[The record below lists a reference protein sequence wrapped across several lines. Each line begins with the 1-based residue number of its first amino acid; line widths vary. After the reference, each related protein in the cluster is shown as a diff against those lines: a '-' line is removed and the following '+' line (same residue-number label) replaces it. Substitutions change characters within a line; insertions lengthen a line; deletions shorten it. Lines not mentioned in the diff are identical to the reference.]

1 MISILRSK
9 YSLSP
14 IHGEMPMKNFLRL
27 ALVSAASLAAL
38 SAPAF
43 AQTVL
48 NGGFETNGGN
58 GEVDGGGLGS
68 TTVANWNVPGTT
80 NQKYTFVYNPGAGV
94 SGTTADTTGALGSDG
109 LVRLWGPGSGSAN
122 GLTLS
127 PNGGA
132 FIAADGAFQDE
143 PIQQTITGLVAGHS
157 YAVSFD
163 WAAAQQFGFNL
174 PTASGWM
181 VSFGSAP
188 SQSTGNLAIGN
199 HGFSGWQQS
208 TFDFIADGTS
218 DTLSFL
224 STGVGGAPLPPF
236 ALLDGVS
243 IKGVPEPSTWAM
255 MILGF
260 SLLGYASFR
269 RRRTAASIV

>member
-1 MISILRSK
+1 
-9 YSLSP
+9 
-14 IHGEMPMKNFLRL
+14 MKKFMRL
-27 ALVSAASLAAL
+27 ALVSAAGLAAL

-43 AQTVL
+43 AQSVS
-48 NGGFETNGGN
+48 NGGFETNTGN
-58 GEVDGGGLGS
+58 GEVDVNTAVLDWG
-68 TTVANWNVPGTT
+68 VPGSAA
-80 NQKYTFVYNPGAGV
+80 QKYTFVYNAGPGV
-94 SGTTADTTGALGSDG
+94 SGTTADTTGAVGTDG
-109 LVRLWGPGSGSAN
+109 IVTLWGPGTGSAN

-127 PNGGA
+127 PDSGA
-132 FIAADGAFQDE
+132 FIGADGDFQDE
-143 PIQQTITGLVAGHS
+143 PIQQTINDLVAGHT
-157 YAVSFD
+157 YAVNFD
-163 WAAAQQFGFNL
+163 WAAAQQSGFNL
-174 PTASGWM
+174 PTASGWD

-260 SLLGYASFR
+260 SLLGYAGFR

>member
-1 MISILRSK
+1 
-9 YSLSP
+9 
-14 IHGEMPMKNFLRL
+14 MKNFRRL

-94 SGTTADTTGALGSDG
+94 SGTTADTTGAVGSDG
-109 LVRLWGPGSGSAN
+109 PVLLWGPGTGSNN

-143 PIQQTITGLVAGHS
+143 PIQQTINGLVAGHTYS
-157 YAVSFD
+157 VSFD
-163 WAAAQQFGFNL
+163 WAAAQQFGFNG

-208 TFDFIADGTS
+208 TFNFIADGTS

>member
-163 WAAAQQFGFNL
+163 WAAAQQSGF
-174 PTASGWM
+174 TGATSSGWD
-181 VSFGSAP
+181 VSLGAETID
-188 SQSTGNLAIGN
+188 TGNLAIGN

-208 TFDFIADGTS
+208 TFNFIADGTS

-255 MILGF
+255 MVLGF
-260 SLLGYASFR
+260 GLLGYASFR

>member
-1 MISILRSK
+1 MVSTLRSK
-9 YSLSP
+9 YRLSP
-14 IHGEMPMKNFLRL
+14 IYGEMPMKNFLRL

-43 AQTVL
+43 AQSVT
-48 NGGFETNGGN
+48 NGGFDTNGGN
-58 GEVDGGGLGS
+58 GEVDFN
-68 TTVANWNVPGTT
+68 TTVMGWNVPGNAT
-80 NQKYTFVYNPGAGV
+80 QKYTFVFNAGAGV
-94 SGTTADTTGALGSDG
+94 SGTTADTTGATGSLGNVS
-109 LVRLWGPGSGSAN
+109 LWGPGTGSAN

-127 PNGGA
+127 PDGGA
-132 FIAADGAFQDE
+132 FIGADGAFQDE
-143 PIQQTITGLVAGHS
+143 PIQQTISGLVAGHT

-163 WAAAQQFGFNL
+163 WAAAQQSGFNG

-181 VSFGSAP
+181 VSLGSGP

-224 STGVGGAPLPPF
+224 STGVGGAALPPF
-236 ALLDGVS
+236 SLLDSVD

-255 MILGF
+255 MVLGF

-269 RRRTAASIV
+269 RRRTAVSIV

>member
-1 MISILRSK
+1 LSNQSIF
-9 YSLSP
+9 
-14 IHGEMPMKNFLRL
+14 GEKPMKKLLRL

-43 AQTVL
+43 AQAVV
-48 NGGFETNGGN
+48 NGGFGINAGN
-58 GEVDGGGLGS
+58 GEVDVNTAVLGWS
-68 TTVANWNVPGTT
+68 VPGSAA
-80 NQKYTFVYNPGAGV
+80 QKYTFVYNAGAGV
-94 SGTTADTTGALGSDG
+94 SGTTADTTGAVGTDG
-109 LVRLWGPGSGSAN
+109 PVLLWGPGTGSNN

-143 PIQQTITGLVAGHS
+143 PIQQTIFGLVAGHT

-163 WAAAQQFGFNL
+163 WAAAQQAGFSL
-174 PTASGWM
+174 PTASGWE

-208 TFDFIADGTS
+208 TFNFIADGTS

-260 SLLGYASFR
+260 SLLGYAGFR
-269 RRRTAASIV
+269 RRRTATSIV

>member
-1 MISILRSK
+1 MRLVHAII
-9 YSLSP
+9 Y
-14 IHGEMPMKNFLRL
+14 GEMPMKNFMRL

-38 SAPAF
+38 SVPAF
-43 AQTVL
+43 AANLVS

-58 GEVDGGGLGS
+58 GEVDVN
-68 TTVANWNVPGTT
+68 TTVLGWNVPGSTA
-80 NQKYTFVYNPGAGV
+80 QKYTFVWNAASGISL
-94 SGTTADTTGALGSDG
+94 SGTTADTSGATGSLGN
-109 LVRLWGPGSGSAN
+109 VRLWGPGGLAFN

-132 FIAADGAFQDE
+132 FIGADGAFQDE
-143 PIQQTITGLVAGHS
+143 PIQQTITGLVAGHT

-181 VSFGSAP
+181 VSLGSGP

-260 SLLGYASFR
+260 SLLGYAGFR
-269 RRRTAASIV
+269 RRRTATSIV